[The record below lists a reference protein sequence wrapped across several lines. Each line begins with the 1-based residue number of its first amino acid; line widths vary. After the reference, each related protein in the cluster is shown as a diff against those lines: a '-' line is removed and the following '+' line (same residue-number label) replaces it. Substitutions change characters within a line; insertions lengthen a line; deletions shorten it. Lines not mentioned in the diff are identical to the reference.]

1 MIDTFVSI
9 VVTIFAAV
17 FGWLFILNGKI
28 REIDGTFKEFKEHVN
43 NRLDQLEKQSS
54 KLEDLLIRLARI
66 EYAVNRFI
74 EYTVNRFE
82 EKNKGNPI
90 SIEKIKRRRELTEK
104 LKRREISSDE
114 AKELCEILDEEL
126 EEAKRLN
133 DTASIV
139 AILLLRGIAE
149 SFIK

>member
-66 EYAVNRFI
+66 EYAVNRF
-74 EYTVNRFE
+74 E

-133 DTASIV
+133 DTASMV
-139 AILLLRGIAE
+139 AILLLRAIAE
-149 SFIK
+149 FFIK